1 MAKNSPFRE
10 CRIHNVN
17 CEPLAGNLYGTT
29 FLGGNTGG
37 RECPPGC
44 GVVFKVDLFAR
55 LGLDGY
61 QFGPVGRNAAIG
73 ANSGKGRPVM
83 PVHGT
88 SRRRG

>member
-29 FLGGNTGG
+29 FLGGSTGG

-55 LGLDGY
+55 LGLDGWL
-61 QFGPVGRNAAIG
+61 PVR
-73 ANSGKGRPVM
+73 SSWSK
-83 PVHGT
+83 
-88 SRRRG
+88 RGNRSKFR